1 MCTSV
6 GTLSSTLTPLS
17 LRQVPGVSEGM
28 HVATAAAA
36 ALSHDLDPEAE
47 LEAGL
52 TESDQTPAA
61 AVEPVLEPVF
71 IRSV

>member
-6 GTLSSTLTPLS
+6 DTLSSALTPPFV
-17 LRQVPGVSEGM
+17 QVPGVSEGM
-28 HVATAAAA
+28 HVTTAAAA

-52 TESDQTPAA
+52 TESEQMPAA
-61 AVEPVLEPVF
+61 AAEPVLEPVF